1 MTTMTGKQ
9 IASFILNYLIC
20 RYGIPSS
27 IIIDNGQPFK
37 NQDVQE
43 LCDRFKIQHHFS
55 TPYYPQGN
63 GQAEASNKTIL
74 KILKKI
80 VNDEG
85 KDWHVQLNPALWAY
99 KTSICTPTGA
109 TPYSLVY
116 GSEAILPLEVEIPS
130 LRESLKGLIPN
141 EEYRVNRL
149 QELEL
154 IDEKWQH
161 AYTHL
166 KAYQQRMCRSYNH
179 KVIPRIFL
187 IGDLVLKE
195 NPRNQQD
202 REKKGKFEPNWL
214 GPYVI
219 ISAYGSGAYQLT
231 TSEGDVLDKPTNNI
245 HLKKY
250 YTWAV

>member
-1 MTTMTGKQ
+1 M
-9 IASFILNYLIC
+9 
-20 RYGIPSS
+20 
-27 IIIDNGQPFK
+27 
-37 NQDVQE
+37 
-43 LCDRFKIQHHFS
+43 
-55 TPYYPQGN
+55 
-63 GQAEASNKTIL
+63 
-74 KILKKI
+74 
-80 VNDEG
+80 NDAG

-99 KTSICTPTGA
+99 RTSIHTPTGA

-130 LRESLKGLIPN
+130 LRVSLKGLIPD

-154 IDEKWQH
+154 LDERRQH

-179 KVIPRIFL
+179 KVIPRNFKV
-187 IGDLVLKE
+187 GDLVLKE

-231 TSEGDVLDKPTNNI
+231 NSEGDVLDEPTNNI

-250 YTWAV
+250 YT